1 MRQIALIGFILY
13 LMLMFLILS
22 GCSSKYDDCL
32 EKERETYRQR
42 NPNASHAMMSRK
54 QQEFEM
60 MCSSLKGK

>member
-1 MRQIALIGFILY
+1 MRQIAVIGFILY

-22 GCSSKYDDCL
+22 GCTSKYDECL
-32 EKERETYRQR
+32 EKERTEYRNR
-42 NPNASHAMMSRK
+42 NPNASHSLMSRK